1 MGTSG
6 QYGPQD
12 GSIRRCQAGQ
22 SWVYEKVVG
31 RIGKPAKKGVS
42 SSVGKVDLNHAEN
55 RKAERDTP
63 NGNERESE
71 KRTVPGS

>member
-1 MGTSG
+1 
-6 QYGPQD
+6 
-12 GSIRRCQAGQ
+12 
-22 SWVYEKVVG
+22 VYEKVVG
-31 RIGKPAKKGVS
+31 RIGKQAKKGVS